1 MPLCAPYLNL
11 TYPPLQNQTNPQ
23 HTHPT
28 TQTKP
33 HHIHIQ
39 NKQKKN
45 TDHLHLPDQDHL
57 PALRLGLDRRGA
69 GRVPGQ
75 LRPTG
80 LCPPLLLCRHFALHR
95 GRGKGLFAG
104 LCVCVYVYVC
114 ARVCVLSTWLTGPL
128 TTPHTNSTTHN
139 PPTNKREH
147 TIHNTIQKKTALP
160 GVALGGAA
168 PHDAQGVLRPVG
180 HVFGE
185 FVHVGQLVM
194 GVL

>member
-1 MPLCAPYLNL
+1 MLARRYPPYLS
-11 TYPPLQNQTNPQ
+11 YP
-23 HTHPT
+23 HPH
-28 TQTKP
+28 P
-33 HHIHIQ
+33 SH
-39 NKQKKN
+39 
-45 TDHLHLPDQDHL
+45 TDHLHVSDQDNL
-57 PALRLGLDRRGA
+57 PAVRLGPDRRGA
-69 GRVPGQ
+69 GCVSGQ
-75 LRPTG
+75 LRPAG
-80 LCPPLLLCRHFALHR
+80 LRPPLLLCRHFALHR